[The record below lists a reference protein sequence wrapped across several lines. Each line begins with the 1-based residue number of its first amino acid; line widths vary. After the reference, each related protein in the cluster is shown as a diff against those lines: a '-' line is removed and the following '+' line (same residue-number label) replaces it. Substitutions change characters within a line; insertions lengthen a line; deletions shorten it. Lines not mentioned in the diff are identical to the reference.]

1 MFAALPILAV
11 ITSAAD
17 LKRAVWNEPGTS
29 ETFAFTGTVTS
40 VTGSNLSYW
49 IMDETGVCY
58 VRSTNAIPIAAGD
71 RVRVSG
77 HVGIDRYQWQRAFL
91 DSAEVVGRNAIPEPI
106 SLSSTLSRSN
116 RRRRPHLLPY
126 PVTSI
131 SYIVEVS
138 SRSPH
143 CTL

>member
-58 VRSTNAIPIAAGD
+58 VRRDMSASTAT
-71 RVRVSG
+71 SG
-77 HVGIDRYQWQRAFL
+77 SAPFSILRRWWDETRYR
-91 DSAEVVGRNAIPEPI
+91 
-106 SLSSTLSRSN
+106 SRSG
-116 RRRRPHLLPY
+116 
-126 PVTSI
+126 
-131 SYIVEVS
+131 
-138 SRSPH
+138 
-143 CTL
+143 